1 MNPIDVKS
9 DSYAKFNIDCNDK
22 NPKFE
27 VASHVRI
34 SKYKKFFSK
43 GYAPNCSKEFFA
55 ISKIKNTVP
64 WTYVIS
70 DLNRE
75 EVVGTLYEKELLKT
89 NQKEFRMEKNRKSN

>member
-34 SKYKKFFSK
+34 SKYKKINK
-43 GYAPNCSKEFFA
+43 VEIMINANVNVEHWLTK
-55 ISKIKNTVP
+55 V
-64 WTYVIS
+64 YVIN
-70 DLNRE
+70 DLFGILAILN
-75 EVVGTLYEKELLKT
+75 VNVINHVMLQ
-89 NQKEFRMEKNRKSN
+89 NI